1 MGFKLVNS
9 FTSEIE
15 KLKVKDIYA
24 ALDGDDAADMPFWIW
39 FLENPES
46 PVPMPGKISL
56 YNHDHLHI
64 LLGRDRSP
72 EDEAF
77 IIGFTMGNDP
87 QTAWY
92 HILIFKIFS
101 FFIYP
106 KLYKFNRQQM
116 RVFDLGFAYGRK
128 LSFKEIHQ
136 INFAA
141 YQNYTLSAL
150 RKLLGIE
157 PDEIR
162 AIKQVEQWLVHS
174 TTPVDGSISS
184 SQSGT
189 ILMQPSN

>member
-1 MGFKLVNS
+1 MGFKLINS
-9 FTSEIE
+9 FTSDVEE
-15 KLKVKDIYA
+15 LKVKDIYS

-64 LLGRDRSP
+64 LLGRDQSP

-87 QTAWY
+87 HTAWY

-116 RVFDLGFAYGRK
+116 RVFDLGFNYGRR
-128 LSFKEIHQ
+128 LNFKGIHK

-150 RKLLGIE
+150 RKLFGI
-157 PDEIR
+157 DRNEIQ
-162 AIKQVEQWLVHS
+162 AAKQVEQWLVFS
-174 TTPVDGSISS
+174 T
-184 SQSGT
+184 
-189 ILMQPSN
+189 

>member
-1 MGFKLVNS
+1 MGIKLVDS
-9 FTSEIE
+9 FTSEVE
-15 KLKVKDIYA
+15 ELKVKDIYS

-64 LLGRDRSP
+64 LLGRDQSP

-106 KLYKFNRQQM
+106 KLYKFNLQQM
-116 RVFDLGFAYGRK
+116 KVFDLGFDYGRK
-128 LSFKEIHQ
+128 LGFKGIHR
-136 INFAA
+136 INFAV
-141 YQNYTLSAL
+141 YQNYTLSTL
-150 RKLLGIE
+150 RKLFGI
-157 PDEIR
+157 DANEIQ
-162 AIKQVEQWLVHS
+162 AAKQVEQLLVHS
-174 TTPVDGSISS
+174 T
-184 SQSGT
+184 
-189 ILMQPSN
+189 